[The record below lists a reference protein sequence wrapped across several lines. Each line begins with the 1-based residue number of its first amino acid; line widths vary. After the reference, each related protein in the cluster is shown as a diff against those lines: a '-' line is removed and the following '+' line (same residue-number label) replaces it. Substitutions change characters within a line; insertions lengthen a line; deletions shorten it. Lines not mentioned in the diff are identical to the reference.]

1 MHVAPGSEKSWIID
15 GSGYDKL
22 WSAQACQC
30 LSFTQSLS
38 CSYLSI
44 YL

>member
-30 LSFTQSLS
+30 LSFAQ
-38 CSYLSI
+38 
-44 YL
+44 